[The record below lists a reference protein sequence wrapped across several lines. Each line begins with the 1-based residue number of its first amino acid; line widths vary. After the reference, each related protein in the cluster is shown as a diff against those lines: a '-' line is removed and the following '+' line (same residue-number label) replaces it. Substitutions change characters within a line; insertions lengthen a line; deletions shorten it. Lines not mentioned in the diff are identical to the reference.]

1 MNLPSFLEG
10 NPEASHLTVTHAA
23 SGSVAASSPH
33 HVGQQVGLSHRVTW
47 LGECWAC
54 QGKKRTQPYVDQLA
68 QEGVHATKSRVC
80 WIKGGGRGAAECNSQ
95 DIDMGALS
103 RDTRL
108 NNLTRTLGD
117 NVKMLLTMKERTSHL
132 PH

>member
-1 MNLPSFLEG
+1 MRP
-10 NPEASHLTVTHAA
+10 NPECA
-23 SGSVAASSPH
+23 GS
-33 HVGQQVGLSHRVTW
+33 R
-47 LGECWAC
+47 
-54 QGKKRTQPYVDQLA
+54 
-68 QEGVHATKSRVC
+68 
-80 WIKGGGRGAAECNSQ
+80 GGGRGAAECNSQ